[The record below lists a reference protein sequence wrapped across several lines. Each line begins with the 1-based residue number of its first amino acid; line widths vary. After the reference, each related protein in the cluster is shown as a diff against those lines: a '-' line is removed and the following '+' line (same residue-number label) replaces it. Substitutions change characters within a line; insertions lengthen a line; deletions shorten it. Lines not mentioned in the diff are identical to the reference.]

1 MEIELLI
8 YHRQRDVDVMK
19 IYDITVP
26 FSTNLP
32 VYPGDPAVQIKQVSS
47 LESGDICTVSHLSF
61 SSHTGT
67 HVDPPSHF
75 VAGAMT
81 LDQLP
86 LEVLIGTA
94 RVVDTGN
101 IPAIDRATIE
111 LANLDGVERVLF
123 KTRNSQTWKRASF
136 SEFNQE
142 FVYLET
148 DAAELLVETGIK
160 LVGIDYLSIEKFNF
174 VEPATHW
181 ALLRNNIVIV
191 EGLDLSEVE
200 EGEYELI
207 CLPMKIKDG
216 DGGPARVI
224 LRELSGK

>member
-1 MEIELLI
+1 
-8 YHRQRDVDVMK
+8 MK

-81 LDQLP
+81 LDQLS

-94 RVVDTGN
+94 RVVDTGE
-101 IPAIDRATIE
+101 IPAIDRTTIE

-123 KTRNSQTWKRASF
+123 KTRNSQMWKRASF

-148 DAAELLVETGIK
+148 DAAELLVERGIK

-181 ALLRNNIVIV
+181 ALLRNNVVIV